1 MKILLFTFL
10 FLSFSAKAAISI
22 ISDLDDTI
30 KITQASGDLGDLLGH
45 DVYTGMPEFLKSARD
60 YTSKLFVLSA
70 SPSFLRSKIINDFR
84 QRGIKFE
91 GLILRDNIF
100 EDKFDYKVR
109 EISRILDRTD
119 DEFILIGDDWGDDPE
134 VFEEIM
140 RLYPG
145 RVIESY
151 IHVVKGRQIPRS
163 VVTYWTSFDLYLRE
177 FEAARMKQS
186 RVKTALKKISAE
198 KDMELIFPKKA
209 DCPTEN
215 SVWEWQLVTTFARE
229 AEALMGKLTSFCQAR
244 QSINILP

>member
-1 MKILLFTFL
+1 MKTLFFILLFV
-10 FLSFSAKAAISI
+10 SFSAQAAISI

-60 YTSKLFVLSA
+60 YTDKLFVLSA

-84 QRGIKFE
+84 ERGIKFE

-100 EDKFDYKVR
+100 EDKFGYKVR
-109 EISRILDRTD
+109 EISRILDKTD
-119 DEFILIGDDWGDDPE
+119 DDFILIGDDWGDDPE
-134 VFEEIM
+134 VYAEIM

-151 IHVVKGRQIPRS
+151 IHVVKGRQIPES

-177 FEAARMKQS
+177 FEASRMKQS
-186 RVKTALKKISAE
+186 RVKTALKKLSSE
-198 KDMELIFPKKA
+198 KDMELVFPREA
-209 DCPTEN
+209 DCPTTT
-215 SVWEWQLVTTFARE
+215 SVWEWQLTTTFARE
-229 AEALMGKLTSFCQAR
+229 AESLMGHLTSFCQAR
-244 QSINILP
+244 QSVNILP